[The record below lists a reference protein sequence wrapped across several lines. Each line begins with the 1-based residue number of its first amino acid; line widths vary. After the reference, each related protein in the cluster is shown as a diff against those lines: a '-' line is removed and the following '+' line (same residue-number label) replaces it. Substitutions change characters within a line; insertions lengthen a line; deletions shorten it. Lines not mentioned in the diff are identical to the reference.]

1 MKKILVVHNFYRNF
15 GGEDSNIHEEIKFL
29 EQNFE
34 VGFFHA
40 KNSNKLKIVDFF
52 TLFLRNNIYLTRKF
66 KRKIDSFNPD
76 IVYVHNTWFNINLG
90 IFSVLKKKNIKT
102 VVKIHNFRYECARH
116 FFSKNHLK
124 SNENC
129 NACGFKKH
137 RLSIFNKYF
146 EESYLKSLALFFYS
160 LKYYKILT
168 NNNLSVIA
176 ITNFHKSKLIE
187 NGIKKNNIHVINNP
201 INFFSGENKEKKNR
215 IVYAGRISKEKG
227 IDELIKAFINSEL
240 QNYQLLI
247 IGDGSIKDEVKK
259 KYSQIS
265 SVIFQDFLPNKDVLE
280 IISTSKAVITAT
292 KLYEG
297 QPRLLCEASS
307 LRTISIF
314 PSYGG
319 MEDFFPEDYIYKFEQ
334 FNYLDLVKKINL
346 LANEDKRINSEEKI
360 FNYTKKIL
368 SSEVIHKKFED
379 LISEYE

>member
-29 EQNFE
+29 KQKYE
-34 VGFFHA
+34 VEFFYT
-40 KNSNKLKIVDFF
+40 KNSNKLKIVDFL
-52 TLFLRNNIYLTRKF
+52 TLFLRNNFFLTKKF
-66 KRKIDSFNPD
+66 KSKIDSFNPD
-76 IVYVHNTWFNINLG
+76 FVYIHNTWFTINLG
-90 IFSVLKKKNIKT
+90 IFRVLKKKNINT
-102 VVKIHNFRYECARH
+102 IVKIHNFRYECSRY
-116 FFSKNHLK
+116 FLSKNHLK
-124 SNENC
+124 SNESC
-129 NACGFKKH
+129 NACGFKKKK
-137 RLSIFNKYF
+137 LLIYNKYF

-160 LKYYKILT
+160 LRYYRILK
-168 NNNLSVIA
+168 NNKLTVIA
-176 ITNFHKSKLIE
+176 ITNFHKTKLIK

-240 QNYQLLI
+240 VNYQLLI
-247 IGDGSIKDEVKK
+247 IGDGNIKDEVKK
-259 KYSQIS
+259 KYSQVS

-292 KLYEG
+292 KLFEG

-307 LRTISIF
+307 MRTISIF
-314 PSYGG
+314 PSFGG

-346 LANEDKRINSEEKI
+346 LANDEKRINLEEKI
-360 FNYTKKIL
+360 FNYTKNML
-368 SSEVIHKKFED
+368 SSQVIHKKFED